1 MVKVAILLG
10 EKLMPQ
16 VEKAQ
21 GPKGAK
27 KADLNTVLNIAKKR
41 AEELGIRSIIVAST
55 RGETGVKATEKF
67 RGYNVVV
74 VTHSTGFSGMDVQE
88 LKPENRERILKAGGK
103 ILTTT
108 HAFGGLGRAVRRK
121 LSTYQSDEIVANTL
135 RIFGQGT
142 KVAVEIALMAAD
154 SGLINVKED
163 VISIGGSGSG
173 ADTALV
179 LQPANV
185 QDFFDVKVRE
195 IICKPWL

>member
-1 MVKVAILLG
+1 MSSVKKEHTL
-10 EKLMPQ
+10 
-16 VEKAQ
+16 
-21 GPKGAK
+21 KGAGK
-27 KADLNTVLNIAKKR
+27 NSLDNVLSVVKKR
-41 AEELGIRSIIVAST
+41 AEELGIRTVVVAST
-55 RGETGVKATEKF
+55 SGETGVKVVEIFT
-67 RGYNVVV
+67 GYNVVV
-74 VTHSTGFSGMDVQE
+74 VTHSTGFSGKDIQE
-88 LKPENRERILKAGGK
+88 LTQENRDRILKAGGK

-121 LSTYQSDEIVANTL
+121 FNTYQTDEIVANTL
-135 RIFGQGT
+135 RVFGQGT
-142 KVAVEIALMAAD
+142 KVAIEIAMMAAD
-154 SGLINVKED
+154 SGLMPVKED

>member
-1 MVKVAILLG
+1 MSQA
-10 EKLMPQ
+10 
-16 VEKAQ
+16 EKAQ
-21 GPKGAK
+21 GANAK
-27 KADLNTVLNIAKKR
+27 KLDVNAVLNAAKKR
-41 AEELGIRSIIVAST
+41 AEELGIRSVIVAST
-55 RGETGVKATEKF
+55 KGGTGVKAAEMF

-74 VTHSTGFSGMDVQE
+74 VTHSTGFIGPDVQE
-88 LKPENRERILKAGGK
+88 LTPENREQILKTGSK

-121 LSTYQSDEIVANTL
+121 FNTYQSDEIVANTL

-142 KVAVEIALMAAD
+142 KVAIEIALMAAD
-154 SGLINVKED
+154 SGLVSVKEN
-163 VISIGGSGSG
+163 VISIGGSGG
-173 ADTALV
+173 EADTAVV

>member
-1 MVKVAILLG
+1 MVKGAILLG
-10 EKLMPQ
+10 EKVMPQ
-16 VEKAQ
+16 IEKAQ
-21 GPKGAK
+21 GSKGAK
-27 KADLNTVLNIAKKR
+27 KADLNTVLDAAKKR
-41 AEELGIRSIIVAST
+41 AEELGIRSVVVAST
-55 RGETGVKATEKF
+55 RGETGVKAAEMF

-74 VTHSTGFSGMDVQE
+74 VTHSTGFSGLDVQE
-88 LKPENRERILKAGGK
+88 LTPENRERILKAGGK

-121 LSTYQSDEIVANTL
+121 FGTYQSDEIVANTL
-135 RIFGQGT
+135 RVFGQGT

-154 SGLINVKED
+154 SGLISVKED

-179 LQPANV
+179 IQPANV

>member
-1 MVKVAILLG
+1 MVKGAILLG
-10 EKLMPQ
+10 EKVMPQ
-16 VEKAQ
+16 VEKKQ
-21 GPKGAK
+21 GAK
-27 KADLNTVLNIAKKR
+27 GTEKADVNAVLDAAKKR
-41 AEELGIRSIIVAST
+41 AEELGIRSVIVAST
-55 RGETGVKATEKF
+55 KGETGVKAAEMF

-74 VTHSTGFSGMDVQE
+74 VTHSTGFTGQDVQE
-88 LKPENRERILKAGGK
+88 LTPENRERILKAGGK

-121 LSTYQSDEIVANTL
+121 FSTYQSDEIVANTL
-135 RIFGQGT
+135 RVFGQGT
-142 KVAVEIALMAAD
+142 KVAIEIALMAAD
-154 SGLINVKED
+154 SGLISVKEN
-163 VISIGGSGSG
+163 VISIGGSGCG

>member
-1 MVKVAILLG
+1 
-10 EKLMPQ
+10 MPQ

-27 KADLNTVLNIAKKR
+27 KADLNTVLDVAKKR
-41 AEELGIRSIIVAST
+41 AEELGIRSVVVAST
-55 RGETGVKATEKF
+55 KGETGVKAAEMF

-74 VTHSTGFSGMDVQE
+74 VTHSTGFGALDVQE
-88 LKPENRERILKAGGK
+88 LTPENRERILKAGGK

-121 LSTYQSDEIVANTL
+121 FSTYQSDEIVANTL
-135 RIFGQGT
+135 RVFGQGT
-142 KVAVEIALMAAD
+142 KVAIEIALMAAD
-154 SGLINVKED
+154 SGLVSVKED
-163 VISIGGSGSG
+163 VISIGGSGGG